1 MRRIVLTVLACGAV
15 LAVGASA
22 ALADH
27 HDGRHERRHELRDR
41 HEARDRRHEVRH
53 RRHEARHRT
62 RIHHERWGTD
72 DATKSTAGT
81 VASFTNG
88 ILTIRLS
95 DNSMVSGTVTSTTEI
110 ECEAAEGTAMQ
121 ADDRDG
127 GDDHGGDNG
136 GDRGDPGDPGDPG
149 DNGNDEGQTCGTG
162 ALMAGTA
169 VHEAELRLSSA
180 GAHWDK
186 VELIV
191 QGAAE
196 TDS

>member
-1 MRRIVLTVLACGAV
+1 MRRIVLAVLACGAV

-27 HDGRHERRHELRDR
+27 NDGRHERRHELRDR
-41 HEARDRRHEVRH
+41 HEVRHGRQELRH

-72 DATKSTAGT
+72 DATESTAGT

-88 ILTIRLS
+88 VLTLKLA
-95 DNSMVSGTVTSTTEI
+95 DGSMVSGKVTSATGI

-127 GDDHGGDNG
+127 GDDHGGDRG
-136 GDRGDPGDPGDPG
+136 DTGDHSGPGDRGD
-149 DNGNDEGQTCGTG
+149 TATG
-162 ALMAGTA
+162 AITA
-169 VHEAELRLSSA
+169 T
-180 GAHWDK
+180 GATTATAR
-186 VELIV
+186 VRP
-191 QGAAE
+191 AAPAL
-196 TDS
+196 